1 MVLLTSNECKSSV
14 GFPTKRTTTSRAIG
28 YAACVGTARWRCPGA
43 GWGPPGILT
52 RVSEEAQEQ
61 PPSPSSGAVQRAR
74 ADLAAGREW
83 KARERLV
90 GHLAAEY
97 DAEALE
103 LLGEVSYTM
112 RDLPAAGAAWFG
124 TSRRGKDVDESVDA
138 WRERHGDHFAQMW
151 SSLPR
156 SVRELE
162 GNKRV
167 DALRRRA
174 EQVGS
179 SGVAAPGS
187 GDDSGDGGTDAATV
201 IALALGVLFVACAI
215 IGLVTVLGWLVPG

>member
-1 MVLLTSNECKSSV
+1 VT
-14 GFPTKRTTTSRAIG
+14 
-28 YAACVGTARWRCPGA
+28 
-43 GWGPPGILT
+43 
-52 RVSEEAQEQ
+52 EEPQEQ
-61 PPSPSSGAVQRAR
+61 PASPSAGAVQRAR
-74 ADLAAGREW
+74 ADLEAGREW

-90 GHLAAEY
+90 GHLAGEY

-103 LLGEVSYTM
+103 LLGEVSYAM

-124 TSRRGKDVDESVDA
+124 TNRRGADVDESVEA

-174 EQVGS
+174 EQAGS
-179 SGVAAPGS
+179 SGGPSSAAGAASGPTRQVS

-201 IALALGVLFVACAI
+201 IALALGALFVACAV

>member
-1 MVLLTSNECKSSV
+1 MRARV
-14 GFPTKRTTTSRAIG
+14 GGRRSG
-28 YAACVGTARWRCPGA
+28 GT
-43 GWGPPGILT
+43 GILQ
-52 RVSEEAQEQ
+52 RVSEQ
-61 PPSPSSGAVQRAR
+61 PPEEPASPSSGAVRRAR

-90 GHLAAEY
+90 GHLAQEY

-103 LLGEVSYTM
+103 LLGEVHHAM

-124 TSRRGKDVDESVDA
+124 TSRRGKDVDEAVDA
-138 WRERHGDHFAQMW
+138 WRERHGDHFDQMW

-156 SVRELE
+156 SVRERE

-179 SGVAAPGS
+179 AGSATGTGAGAGS
-187 GDDSGDGGTDAATV
+187 GSGPRGRATQPYDSGDGGTDAATV
-201 IALALGVLFVACAI
+201 IALALGVFFVACAV
-215 IGLVTVLGWLVPG
+215 IGLVTVLSWLVPG

>member
-1 MVLLTSNECKSSV
+1 MP
-14 GFPTKRTTTSRAIG
+14 GPHG
-28 YAACVGTARWRCPGA
+28 RCPGA
-43 GWGPPGILT
+43 GWRPRGILT
-52 RVSEEAQEQ
+52 RVSEEPQEQ
-61 PPSPSSGAVQRAR
+61 PASQSSGAVQRAR
-74 ADLAAGREW
+74 ADLEAGREW

-103 LLGEVSYTM
+103 LLGEVSYAM

-124 TSRRGKDVDESVDA
+124 TTRRGKDVDESVEA

-179 SGVAAPGS
+179 SGGAGGASSPALPGQPRPGQARAS
-187 GDDSGDGGTDAATV
+187 SADDSGEGTDAATV
-201 IALALGVLFVACAI
+201 IALALGVLFVACAV